1 MTWSDKY
8 KKSINC
14 SSPKGFSQR
23 AHCQARKLRSKGVET
38 KSKPVNE
45 DGAPVNAAGGGAI
58 AGIGVTAAGKPA
70 NWAEPGVSKKNQ
82 KKQTSILRRKEPNLI
97 NEEPKTGSF
106 AGSQTFIVPSSTFHK
121 AKYEK
126 SKGKHWKTYIGEDE
140 CGQAIRE
147 YDRKN
152 KGKKPIIL
160 QDESTGAMCYA
171 KYGKERDLSEAPLLP
186 DIGKKDKFSMETGKK
201 IPTQNLGN
209 KIASVGS
216 DHDLYHKRQ
225 MSWYHLRP
233 VDSYHVVHRDSGK
246 VTTTISGR
254 RNPKTKTFEID
265 TTDSTGTG
273 PKAHKV
279 YRKILQSGHSNALVG
294 KSHSEGGQKI
304 WQRLS
309 SEKGVSVH
317 GWHRGKA
324 VNIDP
329 KDPEETHVSSD
340 EARKGYLKRKI
351 DPAGREIYK
360 MKLVASLHKRKTV

>member
-45 DGAPVNAAGGGAI
+45 DGAPANAAGGGAI
-58 AGIGVTAAGKPA
+58 AGIGVTAVGKPA

-82 KKQTSILRRKEPNLI
+82 KKQTSILRRKAPNLI
-97 NEEPKTGSF
+97 NEEPKTGTF

-140 CGQAIRE
+140 HGRAIRE

-171 KYGKERDLSEAPLLP
+171 KYGKERNLSEAPLLQG
-186 DIGKKDKFSMETGKK
+186 IAKKHKFNYETGTKASARD
-201 IPTQNLGN
+201 IQSGYYGR
-209 KIASVGS
+209 KIASVDKEHDIHHSEDGS
-216 DHDLYHKRQ
+216 YYVIHK
-225 MSWYHLRP
+225 P
-233 VDSYHVVHRDSGK
+233 TGK
-246 VTTTISGR
+246 ITTTISGV
-254 RNPKTKTFEID
+254 RNPKSKSFSINTV
-265 TTDSTGTG
+265 DSTGKG
-273 PKAHKV
+273 PKVHKV
-279 YRKILQSGHSNALVG
+279 YRKILQSGHSTSLVG
-294 KSHSEGGQKI
+294 SSHSEGGQKI
-304 WQRLS
+304 WQKLS

-317 GWHRGKA
+317 GWHKGKP

-329 KDPEETHVSSD
+329 KDPEETHVPED
-340 EARKGYLKRKI
+340 EARRGYLRSKV
-351 DPAGREIYK
+351 DPAGKAIYK